1 MTQGLRVFT
10 SAGLIR
16 LDTKDKQIMHYA
28 AYSGSLSQ
36 NATTTINVGGGYDIT
51 SGDWGV
57 DVTPLDI
64 YLTAVSTTNQ
74 IVVSYPHTA
83 TGYTPAPVQWRI
95 NVFKLNQS

>member
-1 MTQGLRVFT
+1 MAHGLRVFT

-16 LDTKDKQIMHYA
+16 LDPKDKQIMHYA
-28 AYSGSLSQ
+28 AYSGTLAQ
-36 NATTTINVGGGYDIT
+36 NATTTITVGGGYDIT

-83 TGYTPAPVQWRI
+83 TGYTAAPVQWRI
-95 NVFKLNQS
+95 NVFKLNQA

>member
-28 AYSGSLSQ
+28 AYSGTSQ

-57 DVTPLDI
+57 DVTPLNI
-64 YLTAVSTTNQ
+64 YLTAVSTSNQ

-83 TGYTPAPVQWRI
+83 TGYTPTPVQWRI